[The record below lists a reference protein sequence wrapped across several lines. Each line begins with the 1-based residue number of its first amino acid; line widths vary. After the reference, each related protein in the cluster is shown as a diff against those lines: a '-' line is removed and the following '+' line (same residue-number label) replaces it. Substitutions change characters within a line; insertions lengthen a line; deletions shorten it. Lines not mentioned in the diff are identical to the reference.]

1 MKHINIWVRLLTL
14 VCFGILGGCVA
25 VDKNNFP
32 SPKVAPYPDTTKAR
46 TAVISQLPLAGDST
60 IAFGN
65 QKQVYFTNLSKPGTI
80 FISDSQTSNR
90 NKVFIDLNEWI
101 STPSDRVAQ
110 TAGIKIDQSDRVLV
124 AESGTGKLLR
134 ISSDA
139 RKLEVLA
146 DSYEGYKFSSVQ
158 ALEIGSNGFCYL
170 SSPDSGL
177 IYCIDPE
184 TGQVGLL
191 NDRKLSPSC
200 LLFDPQYDRLLVCEP
215 ESYRISFFDLSEP
228 SLPKTANILIDFFP
242 QLVQPRGLALDNDGL
257 LYVSLG
263 SLKKIV
269 VYDLNLREEIKTIN
283 LDYEAERLA
292 INDGFIYIGG
302 DKLFSRIKLK

>member
-1 MKHINIWVRLLTL
+1 MCL
-14 VCFGILGGCVA
+14 GILGGCIA

-124 AESGTGKLLR
+124 AESGTGKLL
-134 ISSDA
+134 
-139 RKLEVLA
+139 E
-146 DSYEGYKFSSVQ
+146 FHQ
-158 ALEIGSNGFCYL
+158 MQGSWR
-170 SSPDSGL
+170 SWL
-177 IYCIDPE
+177 ILMKD
-184 TGQVGLL
+184 TSFL
-191 NDRKLSPSC
+191 R
-200 LLFDPQYDRLLVCEP
+200 
-215 ESYRISFFDLSEP
+215 YRHWKSE
-228 SLPKTANILIDFFP
+228 AMAFVI
-242 QLVQPRGLALDNDGL
+242 
-257 LYVSLG
+257 
-263 SLKKIV
+263 
-269 VYDLNLREEIKTIN
+269 
-283 LDYEAERLA
+283 
-292 INDGFIYIGG
+292 
-302 DKLFSRIKLK
+302 